1 MRVAILSLTYYPD
14 HTGSAVYATDL
25 ARFLGER
32 GHDVTVITTF
42 PHYPSWKKQPGDK
55 GTLFRTE
62 KHGRVRVL
70 RGYTYVPASVTS
82 WKRVAYE
89 LSFLAFAAANAL
101 RAGPQDL
108 VITVSLRSWWVPW
121 DACSRCAPAAG
132 SSAMSRIFN
141 SMQLCRFVCC
151 AQV

>member
-82 WKRVAYE
+82 FILNSHF
-89 LSFLAFAAANAL
+89 LSPVLA
-101 RAGPQDL
+101 
-108 VITVSLRSWWVPW
+108 
-121 DACSRCAPAAG
+121 
-132 SSAMSRIFN
+132 SSARIAPWPSSSF
-141 SMQLCRFVCC
+141 RKF
-151 AQV
+151 